1 MWDIYSIGDSAYLQQ
16 ILNAVAMLTGSGDFM
31 VMVKIGFMVGL
42 LVIVFQAIVEGG
54 HGISFQNA
62 FIGWVL
68 FSLLYGPTATV
79 NINDVYNGQVRTVA
93 NVPYGVAAAG
103 SMISTIGYRL
113 TQLFEQTFS
122 TPTMTSNGFASAL
135 QILAKVRQANLD
147 GLSLGQVNSPN
158 PGDDIYRSWENYIK
172 DCTLVGVDLN
182 QLALQSI
189 YSQPVPTQAL
199 KFDSDNFGTQIFVN
213 GAVTSP
219 TCTQAWPTLVQAS
232 NTPQFWDGLDRLMMT
247 RLDPTNN
254 VITSPLQTESLIDSA
269 LTQLNLSSL
278 GARQYMIATVLLPAL
293 EDATVGK
300 SLSEQAFTHAVMARD
315 AVEKRNSIWTAEQ
328 SLFFSIVRP
337 LLTFLEGFVYAIT
350 PLMAFLIGIGAFGIS
365 VAGKY
370 FLTLIWIQLW
380 MPTLA
385 IINLYI
391 NLTASNQLAGLAV
404 AQSMPIPSF
413 GGIYEL
419 DRALQNYLATGAML
433 SAAVPAI
440 SLMLVYGGS
449 VAAVNLARRIEGR
462 AHIDPTI
469 ATPSTVK
476 NGPVLANAA
485 MYTSDMAG
493 GMVRSG
499 AERMLPTL
507 SLADNRQ
514 MALSTALAS
523 GSTYQNVMSHAQS
536 VGSQVM
542 TSTAESDSMV
552 RNLAESIRSD
562 VGSVVGDSE
571 KLAGE
576 LTAGLGAGKLGAT
589 LKSAYGT
596 ETANK
601 IMGSIARHSDVKSG
615 QSVEA
620 KYQDALR
627 SDVEAGRKTAWI
639 ENLSAEDR
647 QLIQSAQSTGMSS
660 TMNLRDVSNKI
671 AGNPVLQKDLTAY
684 SSKSGVEGAAQAWA
698 NQNREY
704 YGLSPERAVDIGRL
718 IALDNAAAKGNREA
732 NGALL
737 SIASR
742 TSGLGSGYANATP
755 DSTGD
760 GMTRDAVTAK
770 GDEVK
775 MQADGLES
783 TLDLNKE
790 KNANTAYVKENQ
802 AAAQSAIG
810 ARQAETLTAQ
820 LQSMLGETPRL
831 VGSDPSLTKITT
843 EGGMAALKTAGD
855 LVKFGAAEGIAFTA
869 GMAGKVE
876 RAFDAA
882 SKAGHPAA
890 AAKAFASEMWNGQGA
905 SDNLK
910 EFHDD
915 LYKTGVDYGQ
925 KQLGLTKPQAEYYA
939 FEQVNLIDRVTNM
952 GGAVVGYQTR
962 TEEQLRAAIGNDTI
976 ATALKKTAETG
987 NQTYLG
993 MVKEINRAY
1002 GGTF

>member
-1 MWDIYSIGDSAYLQQ
+1 
-16 ILNAVAMLTGSGDFM
+16 
-31 VMVKIGFMVGL
+31 
-42 LVIVFQAIVEGG
+42 
-54 HGISFQNA
+54 
-62 FIGWVL
+62 
-68 FSLLYGPTATV
+68 
-79 NINDVYNGQVRTVA
+79 
-93 NVPYGVAAAG
+93 
-103 SMISTIGYRL
+103 
-113 TQLFEQTFS
+113 
-122 TPTMTSNGFASAL
+122 
-135 QILAKVRQANLD
+135 
-147 GLSLGQVNSPN
+147 
-158 PGDDIYRSWENYIK
+158 
-172 DCTLVGVDLN
+172 
-182 QLALQSI
+182 
-189 YSQPVPTQAL
+189 
-199 KFDSDNFGTQIFVN
+199 
-213 GAVTSP
+213 
-219 TCTQAWPTLVQAS
+219 VQAS
-232 NTPQFWDGLDRLMMT
+232 NSPQFWDGMDRLMMT

-269 LTQLNLSSL
+269 LTQLNLSAL
-278 GARQYMIATVLLPAL
+278 GARQYMMATVLLPAL

-476 NGPVLANAA
+476 NGPVLASAA

-507 SLADNRQ
+507 SLGDNRQ
-514 MALSTALAS
+514 MALSTALSS

-542 TSTAESDSMV
+542 ASTAESDSMV
-552 RNLAESIRSD
+552 RNLAASIKSD

-571 KLAGE
+571 KLAGT
-576 LTAGLGAGKLGAT
+576 LTAGLAAGLGAGNLKGA
-589 LKSAYGT
+589 LESAYGT
-596 ETANK
+596 STANQ
-601 IMGSIARHSDVKSG
+601 IIDSIARHSDVKSG
-615 QSVEA
+615 KSIEA

-647 QLIQSAQSTGMSS
+647 QLIQSAQSAGMGS

-671 AGNPVLQKDLTAY
+671 AGNPILQKDLAAY

-704 YGLSPERAVDIGRL
+704 YGLSLERAVDIGRL

-732 NGALL
+732 NGAILA
-737 SIASR
+737 IASR

-755 DSTGD
+755 DSTTD
-760 GMTRDAVTAK
+760 GMTRDAVIAR
-770 GDEVK
+770 GEEVEA
-775 MQADGLES
+775 QAVGLES
-783 TLDLNKE
+783 TLDFNKE
-790 KNANTAYVKENQ
+790 KNANTAYVKEKQ
-802 AAAQSAIG
+802 AAAQSALG
-810 ARQAETLTAQ
+810 ARQAEALTAR
-820 LQSMLGETPRL
+820 LQGMLGDHPRL

-855 LVKFGAAEGIAFTA
+855 LIKFGAAEGIAFTA
-869 GMAGKVE
+869 GMADKVE
-876 RAFDAA
+876 RALDAA

-890 AAKAFASEMWNGQGA
+890 AAKAFASEIWNGKGG

-910 EFHDD
+910 EFQQD
-915 LYKTGVDYGQ
+915 LYKTGVEYGQ

-939 FEQVNLIDRVTNM
+939 FEQLNLIDRVTNM

-976 ATALKKTAETG
+976 ANALKKTAETG
-987 NQTYLG
+987 NQTYIG
-993 MVKEINRAY
+993 MVKEINKAHD
-1002 GGTF
+1002 GKL